1 MDSVKAIAG
10 RVAIFVAMHHA
21 CPLEGSP
28 CRVHLQARSFSNLSF
43 AMATTSLDKSKIKFL
58 LLEGI
63 HPSALDVI
71 RAAGYSQIETVAGAL
86 PDDEL
91 KRKIADAHFVGIRS
105 RTQLTEEVFAHA
117 HKLVAVGCFCIG
129 TNQVDLN
136 AARERGIAV
145 FNAPYSNTRSVAELV
160 LAEAILLLRG
170 IPEKNAVAHRGGWLK
185 SADNAYE
192 IRGKTLGIVGY
203 GSIGTQLSVLAEG
216 LGMQVAFYDVVSKLP
231 LGNARQVHNLHEL
244 LGQSDI
250 VSLHVP
256 ELPSTQWMIG
266 AAEIS
271 AMKPGGILINAA
283 RGTVVEIEP
292 LAQALR
298 DKKLLGA
305 AIDVFPVEPRTN
317 KDEFL
322 SPLRGLDNVIL
333 TPHIGGSTIEAQA
346 NIGLEVA
353 EKLVKYS
360 DNGTSTS
367 SVNFPAVA
375 LPAHTGKHRLLH
387 IHRNVPGVLS
397 EINRILADNHVNI
410 SAQYLQTN
418 EAVGYVVIDMDA
430 ASSDVALEKLAQV
443 SGTIRSRVLF

>member
-1 MDSVKAIAG
+1 MSD
-10 RVAIFVAMHHA
+10 
-21 CPLEGSP
+21 
-28 CRVHLQARSFSNLSF
+28 
-43 AMATTSLDKSKIKFL
+43 TSLDKSKIKFL
-58 LLEGI
+58 MLEGI
-63 HPSALDVI
+63 HPCALDLL
-71 RAAGYSQIETVAGAL
+71 RSAGYDQIESLPGAL
-86 PDDEL
+86 GDEEL
-91 KRKIADAHFVGIRS
+91 KRKIAEVHFVGIRS
-105 RTQLTEEVFAHA
+105 RTQLTPDVLACA
-117 HKLVAVGCFCIG
+117 NKLVAVGCFCIG

-185 SADNAYE
+185 SAEGSYE

-203 GSIGTQLSVLAEG
+203 GSIGTQLSVLAESM
-216 LGMQVAFYDVVSKLP
+216 GMQVAFFDVVSKLP
-231 LGNARQVHNLHEL
+231 LGNARQVGRLHDL
-244 LGQSDI
+244 LAQSDI

-266 AAEIS
+266 SAEIA

-283 RGTVVEIEP
+283 RGTVVDIEA
-292 LAQALR
+292 LAEALR
-298 DKKLLGA
+298 TRKLLGA
-305 AIDVFPVEPRTN
+305 AIDVFPVEPRGN
-317 KDEFL
+317 HDEFQ

-333 TPHIGGSTIEAQA
+333 TPHIGGSTMEAQA

-360 DNGTSTS
+360 DNGTTTS
-367 SVNFPAVA
+367 SVNLPEVA
-375 LPAHTGKHRLLH
+375 LPSHPGKHRLLH

-397 EINRILADNHVNI
+397 QINGILSDNQVNI
-410 SAQYLQTN
+410 AAQYLQTN

-430 ASSDVALEKLAQV
+430 ASSDMAQEKLAQV
-443 SGTIRSRVLF
+443 PGTIRSRVLF